1 MWGLEKKGKWDWDYL
16 LIVRILGLLF
26 FLNKLD
32 FILFDILRI
41 CFKVGL
47 KIYNV
52 KKVKILFIN
61 LVKI

>member
-1 MWGLEKKGKWDWDYL
+1 MWGLEKKGKRDWDYL

-52 KKVKILFIN
+52 K
-61 LVKI
+61 